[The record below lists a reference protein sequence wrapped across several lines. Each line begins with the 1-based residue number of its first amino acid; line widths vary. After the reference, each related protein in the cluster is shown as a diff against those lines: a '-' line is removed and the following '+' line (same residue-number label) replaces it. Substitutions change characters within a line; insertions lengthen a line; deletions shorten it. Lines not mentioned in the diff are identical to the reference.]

1 MGTRTIGGGGLT
13 DDQVALLIRLRDDG
27 GCLETDII
35 HGPDAIVLIA
45 EGFASIE
52 NAVLCIS
59 DEGREML
66 RRRSA
71 RK

>member
-13 DDQVALLIRLRDDG
+13 EDQVALLIRLRDDG
-27 GCLETDII
+27 GCLETDILR
-35 HGPDAIVLIA
+35 GPDAIALIA
-45 EGFASIE
+45 EGLASIE

-59 DEGREML
+59 EEGRELL
-66 RRRSA
+66 RRRSP